1 MGYSVA
7 MPNTSARDAGP
18 PGSRLHATA
27 NVRAEAAR
35 RGVSIR
41 ELCRR
46 IGMARSTWTRR
57 TVNPGSWRL
66 SELQAIAG
74 VLDVPLDRLADG
86 VDR

>member
-1 MGYSVA
+1 MA
-7 MPNTSARDAGP
+7 NTSAPDTGP
-18 PGSRLHATA
+18 PGSQLHATA

-46 IGMARSTWTRR
+46 IGMARSTWARR
-57 TVNPGSWRL
+57 SVRPGTWRL
-66 SELQAIAG
+66 AELQAAAR
-74 VLDVPLDRLADG
+74 VLDVPMDRLADG

>member
-1 MGYSVA
+1 L
-7 MPNTSARDAGP
+7 NRQ
-18 PGSRLHATA
+18 LHATA

-41 ELCRR
+41 ELCHR

-66 SELQAIAG
+66 GELQRVADA
-74 VLDVPLDRLADG
+74 LEVPLDRLADG

>member
-1 MGYSVA
+1 

-18 PGSRLHATA
+18 PGSHLHATA

-35 RGVSIR
+35 RGMSIR

-57 TVNPGSWRL
+57 TLDPRSWRL
-66 SELQAIAG
+66 GELQKIAD

-86 VDR
+86 VEK